1 MTYISIGVLLGIF
14 AGVLLCKVNIG
25 AVVLL
30 CFVLLLFLGNYCH
43 KVESFCKKNKRRWR
57 TVKDAE
63 EDPYVGDIVRIE
75 NTPWYELTLLDETK
89 IERKLLDDEN

>member
-30 CFVLLLFLGNYCH
+30 CFVLLLFLGNYCR
-43 KVESFCKKNKRRWR
+43 KVELSCKRNKRQWK
-57 TVKDAE
+57 TVQEAE
-63 EDPYVGDIVRIE
+63 EDPRVSDIVRKG

-89 IERKLLDDEN
+89 IERRLLDDEN

>member
-1 MTYISIGVLLGIF
+1 MIYISIGILLGIF

-25 AVVLL
+25 VIVLL

-43 KVESFCKKNKRRWR
+43 KVDSSCKRNNRQWH
-57 TVKDAE
+57 TVKEAE
-63 EDPYVGDIVRIE
+63 DDPCVSDIVRKRG
-75 NTPWYELTLLDETK
+75 TPWYELTLLDETK